1 MGDENSGLHRNLLG
15 TCAKLSVLCRWAART
30 RLQRVGAV
38 AEGMGEGR
46 QNAGFRALASR
57 WGVRRFSSVFKVEP
71 TGLTDDLA
79 VPAEVRSQNGVML
92 VAGAQ
97 AAVLGTGPALRSGSP
112 WAAMLCGGQWGEG
125 VCATG
130 SLWTPDHCFIP

>member
-1 MGDENSGLHRNLLG
+1 MGCTDTSPGGGGRGGDHGGGEAERGLWSPG
-15 TCAKLSVLCRWAART
+15 I
-30 RLQRVGAV
+30 QVGA
-38 AEGMGEGR
+38 
-46 QNAGFRALASR
+46 
-57 WGVRRFSSVFKVEP
+57 VFKVEP

-79 VPAEVRSQNGVML
+79 VRLEVRSQDGVML

-112 WAAMLCGGQWGEG
+112 WAAMLCGGQWGGG

-130 SLWTPDHCFIP
+130 SLWTTEYCFIP